1 MKLLLN
7 LLLLLLLT
15 NCTVAQIPAGF
26 KQIFNGKNLKGWH
39 ISRTT
44 HQGTTP
50 GVRVEDGAIVLTQQP
65 FGQGGVLL
73 SDKKYKNF
81 ELYLEAKIDSFTN
94 GGIFI
99 RSSESGIAYQIELDD
114 AANSTGNLLGE
125 RMPVSK
131 SMQATDRAKVWRP
144 NDWNSFRI
152 RMVGDIPRITLWI
165 NGVQMWDVKQPRN
178 DFTAGATTGMI
189 GFQSHW
195 TTLYSPAQLG
205 WNILD
210 SWAPGA
216 MHRFRNI
223 AIKELPDDLKE

>member
-15 NCTVAQIPAGF
+15 TAAVAQIPAGY
-26 KQIFNGKNLKGWH
+26 KKIFNSKNLKGWH

-50 GVRVEDGAIVLTQQP
+50 SVQVKDGAIVLTQQP

-73 SDKKYKNF
+73 SNKKYKNF

-125 RMPVSK
+125 RMPVSQ
-131 SMQATDRAKVWRP
+131 SMRATERNKVWRP

-152 RMVGDIPRITLWI
+152 RMVGDIPHITLWI
-165 NGVQMWDVKQPRN
+165 NGVQMWDVTQPKN

-189 GFQSHW
+189 GLQSHW
-195 TTLYSPAQLG
+195 TTLYAPAELG

-216 MHRFRNI
+216 VHRFRNI
-223 AIKELPDDLKE
+223 AVKELPADLKE